1 MIKFERFLLTASLC
15 LSLPAVSVA
24 DVFSCPSTAKIEMT
38 KGCCSSHDR
47 KWQARLEKLPEGM
60 PTFFTGARFTSDG
73 MNGSDDIH
81 DSDMPVDFHFIEASY
96 NNGSTL
102 DYKCLYGS
110 GRYKDLSVTLNLSEN
125 NLPDSNNM
133 PLLIEPYG
141 TSWKTVDEKGQIKR
155 CAESAEKCSF
165 HLPRVGV
172 RSETKIPNPPKENF
186 KRLVFSVIF
195 LLKTNNQSRLE
206 KRRSLNALDSTE
218 HQFLGTL
225 EGEAIEGTKVTLVD
239 QDLFVDI
246 NEYTK
251 AREGQEDKES
261 CNIDGKSMVK
271 CSCSS
276 ENLISTVNSGGHV
289 MLDLFAAYDDKG
301 AATKASCSL
310 FYIPA
315 LTGKHEPHDHH
326 HDEH

>member
-1 MIKFERFLLTASLC
+1 MIKFKRFLLTASLC

-24 DVFSCPSTAKIEMT
+24 DVFSCPSTVT
-38 KGCCSSHDR
+38 KDFFSAHDR
-47 KWQARLEKLPEGM
+47 KKLEKLPEGM
-60 PTFFTGARFTSDG
+60 PTLFMETPFTLGG

-81 DSDMPVDFHFIEASY
+81 DSDIPVDFHFIEASY
-96 NNGSTL
+96 NNGSIL

-110 GRYKDLSVTLNLSEN
+110 ERYKDLSVTLNLSEN
-125 NLPDSNNM
+125 KLPDSDM

-141 TSWKTVDEKGQIKR
+141 SSWKTIDEKGQIKR
-155 CAESAEKCSF
+155 CTKSAEECLF

-172 RSETKIPNPPKENF
+172 RSNTITPDSPTKNL

-195 LLKTNNQSRLE
+195 LLKTDNQSLLE

-261 CNIDGKSMVK
+261 CNIDAKSMVK

-276 ENLISTVNSGGHV
+276 ENLISAVNSGGHI

-310 FYIPA
+310 FYVPA